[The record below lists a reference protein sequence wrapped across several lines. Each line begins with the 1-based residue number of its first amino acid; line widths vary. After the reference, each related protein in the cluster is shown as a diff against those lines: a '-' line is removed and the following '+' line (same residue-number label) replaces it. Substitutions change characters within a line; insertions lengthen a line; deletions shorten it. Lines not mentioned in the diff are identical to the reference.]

1 MSQAQH
7 SLLHA
12 GIELLTRSSLVNWDK
27 AARRFEAPDVNPLE
41 EFSKNGPF
49 GRLMSW
55 ILFSVGAE
63 YILKAACKEHDIAS
77 PMEKALGIEYP
88 ESGDIAEWAR
98 LVSARTSGDTV
109 SGEITTDEFYSPLGK
124 YVRLHIRPLAEKLEL
139 EDEDG
144 DLLYAGYRL
153 LAVIRN
159 RDVHTYERD
168 VRNANFYLIGDV
180 FVPCLNLLWQS
191 LPDST
196 KRAIPDPLEGKS

>member
-1 MSQAQH
+1 MNQGQR

-12 GIELLTRSSLVNWDK
+12 GIELLTRSRLVNWDK
-27 AARRFEAPDVNPLE
+27 AAHRFVAPDVNPLA

-63 YILKAACKEHDIAS
+63 YILKAVCKENDIAS
-77 PMEKALGIEYP
+77 PIEKALGIEYP

-98 LVSARTSGDTV
+98 RVSARSSGDTV
-109 SGEITTDEFYSPLGK
+109 SGAITTDEFYKPLGN
-124 YVRLHIRPLAEKLEL
+124 YVRSHIRPLAEKLEL

-144 DLLYAGYRL
+144 DLLYAGYKL

-159 RDVHTYERD
+159 RDVHTYESD
-168 VRNANFYLIGDV
+168 VRNSNFRLIGEV

-196 KRAIPDPLEGKS
+196 RGAIPDP